1 MEESAPDVNGSVASG
16 ATASGFSLLARLN
29 GRSAGGVCSAAEVTL
44 MTYPVSDE
52 DREIQERARR
62 LVDEE
67 LIPWEQHAELH
78 DGEIPAEVAQRHHD
92 LAIELGLYAM
102 NMPRELGGT
111 GMTTFQQTLVSEQI
125 GRVTNGL
132 GWCVHTPPAWAPA
145 VVSDHQMETWIKPT
159 IRGAMHECYA
169 ITEEGA
175 GSDVDSIAA
184 TARRDGDAYVL
195 AGTKMHVTS
204 FNKAAY
210 CFFQAKIAGGPNDGA
225 HAMFFVDT
233 DTPGVRLVRTPRYSH
248 TYHDHH
254 AVVAFDDA
262 RVPAANLI
270 GEEGDGLAFTY
281 EWFRYERLMIAA
293 RCCGA
298 AERLIDEATAF
309 AKERVQF
316 GRPIIQNQAIGHM
329 LADSLT
335 ELWAARLITYQLARG
350 IDAGLDVK
358 LQHAQCSMAKLY
370 ASEMAGR
377 VADRAVQVFG
387 GRGYMR
393 ENVAERFWRE
403 VRVDRIWEGTSEI
416 QRNIVADQLA
426 KRGARALIG

>member
-1 MEESAPDVNGSVASG
+1 MTAVN
-16 ATASGFSLLARLN
+16 
-29 GRSAGGVCSAAEVTL
+29 
-44 MTYPVSDE
+44 TYPMTPQDL
-52 DREIQERARR
+52 EIADRARR
-62 LVDEE
+62 FVDDE
-67 LIPWEQHAELH
+67 LIPWEEHAEAH
-78 DGEIPAEVAQRHHD
+78 GGRIPDDVRDRHHR

-111 GMTTFQQTLVSEQI
+111 GMSMFQQVLVSEQI
-125 GRVTNGL
+125 GRVTNAL

-145 VVSDHQMETWIKPT
+145 VASDHQMRTWIEPT
-159 IRGAMHECYA
+159 IRGVTHECYA

-175 GSDVDSIAA
+175 GSDVDAIAA
-184 TARRDGDAYVL
+184 TARREGDEYVL
-195 AGTKMHVTS
+195 SGTKMHVTS
-204 FNKAAY
+204 FNVAGY
-210 CFFQAKIAGGPNDGA
+210 CFFQGKIAGGPNEGA
-225 HAMFFVDT
+225 HAMFFVDK
-233 DTPGVRLVRTPRYSH
+233 DTPGVRLVREPAYTH
-248 TYHDHH
+248 TYPDTH
-254 AVVAFDDA
+254 AIVAFEDV
-262 RVPAANLI
+262 RVPAANLV
-270 GEEGDGLAFTY
+270 GEEGDGMAFTY

-298 AERLIDEATAF
+298 AERLIEEATAF

-316 GRPIIQNQAIGHM
+316 GSPIIAFQAIQHM

-335 ELWAARLITYQLARG
+335 ELWAARLMTYRLAEN

-377 VADRAVQVFG
+377 VADRAVQIFG

-393 ENVAERFWRE
+393 ENVAERFYRE
-403 VRVDRIWEGTSEI
+403 LRVDRIWEGTSEI

-426 KRGARALIG
+426 KRGVRSLIG

>member
-1 MEESAPDVNGSVASG
+1 MLHPVG
-16 ATASGFSLLARLN
+16 AHPMF
-29 GRSAGGVCSAAEVTL
+29 AA
-44 MTYPVSDE
+44 
-52 DREIQERARR
+52 DRAIQERARAF
-62 LVDEE
+62 VDEE
-67 LIPWEQHAELH
+67 LIPWEVHAEEH
-78 DGEIPAEVAQRHHD
+78 DGEIPAEARARHHR

-102 NMPRELGGT
+102 NMPTELGGG
-111 GMTTFQQTLVSEQI
+111 GMTMFQQVLVSEQI
-125 GRVTNGL
+125 GRVTNAL

-145 VVSDHQMETWIKPT
+145 VVSAEQLERWIVPT
-159 IRGAMHECYA
+159 VRGDRHECYA

-175 GSDVDSIAA
+175 GSDVDAIAA
-184 TARRDGDAYVL
+184 TVRRDGDDYVL
-195 AGTKMHVTS
+195 NGVKMHVTS
-204 FNKAAY
+204 FNTADY
-210 CFFQAKIAGGPNDGA
+210 CFFQGKIVDGPNAGA
-225 HAMFFVDT
+225 HAMLFVDT
-233 DTPGVRLVRTPRYSH
+233 DSPGVRVVRVPRYSH
-248 TYHDHH
+248 TFPDQHP
-254 AVVAFDDA
+254 VVAFEDV
-262 RVPAANLI
+262 RVPSSHLV
-270 GEEGDGLAFTY
+270 GREGDGMSFTY

-309 AKERVQF
+309 AKERAQF
-316 GRPIIQNQAIGHM
+316 GEPIFGFQAIQHM

-335 ELWAARLITYQLARG
+335 ELWAARLMTYRLAQG
-350 IDAGLDVK
+350 IDDGLDVK

-377 VADRAVQVFG
+377 VADRAVQIFG

-426 KRGARALIG
+426 KRGVRGLIG